1 MYPRTG
7 LYRSRLTPT
16 ASRSIVHLSTPDLAT
31 RRLVRAISKEGKMGH
46 DEYENA
52 YIFRAKYCCE
62 DVSLFA

>member
-16 ASRSIVHLSTPDLAT
+16 ANRSIVHHPTPDLAT
-31 RRLVRAISKEGKMGH
+31 SRLVRAISKEGKRGY
-46 DEYENA
+46 DEYENV